1 MLTGNLEDS
10 FKISLLGARN
20 INKIRTANKLMKGIS
35 GIDDQSIINA
45 IKLSG
50 FDVLYRAGPKS
61 KYYVDFED
69 TIISVEEHGTEFF
82 ANDLSSYKEKV
93 ENYIKISVKDDEVL
107 QKIYRNEILSQDDIS
122 SLEKIL
128 WQDLGTREDYEKE
141 FGDMK
146 ILKLIRKINGL
157 DEEAVRKA
165 FADFHKS
172 TKLNYIQSKFLS
184 TVMEYIMKNGY
195 LDPRDFQYE
204 PFKSLGSISKIF
216 EDNRNDLNSI
226 LGIIREINYNSEVA

>member
-1 MLTGNLEDS
+1 MDQEKNLILDVAGEDYWKDINLIKLEDMRLR
-10 FKISLLGARN
+10 IRDLLP
-20 INKIRTANKLMKGIS
+20 
-35 GIDDQSIINA
+35 IIE
-45 IKLSG
+45 G
-50 FDVLYRAGPKS
+50 GPKS
-61 KYYVDFED
+61 KYFVDFED
-69 TIISVEEHGTEFF
+69 TILSVEEHGTEFF

-93 ENYIKISVKDDEVL
+93 ESYIKLSVKDDKVL
-107 QKIYRNEILSQDDIS
+107 QKIYRNEKLSHEDIE

-157 DEEAVRKA
+157 DEEAVRQA

-172 TKLNYIQSKFLS
+172 TNLNYIQSKFLS
-184 TVMEYIMKNGY
+184 TVMDYIMKNGY
-195 LDPRDFQYE
+195 LDLRDFQNE

-216 EDNRNDLNSI
+216 DENRNDLNSI
-226 LGIIREINYNSEVA
+226 

>member
-20 INKIRTANKLMKGIS
+20 INKIRTANKVMKGIS

-45 IKLSG
+45 IKLSE

-93 ENYIKISVKDDEVL
+93 ENYIKISVEDDEVL
-107 QKIYRNEILSQDDIS
+107 QKIYRNEVLSQDDIS

-128 WQDLGTREDYEKE
+128 WQDLGTR
-141 FGDMK
+141 
-146 ILKLIRKINGL
+146 
-157 DEEAVRKA
+157 
-165 FADFHKS
+165 
-172 TKLNYIQSKFLS
+172 
-184 TVMEYIMKNGY
+184 
-195 LDPRDFQYE
+195 
-204 PFKSLGSISKIF
+204 
-216 EDNRNDLNSI
+216 
-226 LGIIREINYNSEVA
+226 